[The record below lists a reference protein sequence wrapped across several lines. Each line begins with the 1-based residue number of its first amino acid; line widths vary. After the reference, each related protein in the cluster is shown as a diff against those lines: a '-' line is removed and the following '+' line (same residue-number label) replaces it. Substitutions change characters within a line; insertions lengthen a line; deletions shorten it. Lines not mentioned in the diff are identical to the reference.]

1 MRRLSVRSHLFARCA
16 STLLVSCIAL
26 SPTSRAAAAQRQ
38 TPAALPTPAKGIAH
52 PAVAVL
58 VWHDVLPAKD
68 VYFDT
73 TTAEFAQQLDT
84 IARGGFHVV
93 TLEQLRDRL
102 TRGTPLPS
110 KAIVLTFDDNARGI
124 GENAFPLLR
133 KHGFHATLFV
143 HTNYVGK
150 KTSKAHNSWDD
161 LRSMERSGLIDVQS
175 LTANH
180 PPDLTK
186 LSDADVTHELAL
198 SKRSLERRLGRL
210 VFALVYPYDVYDTR
224 VERLAAAAGY
234 TLGFTEDH
242 GNATE
247 STSLLEIHRYSITVR
262 ERFDQALASVAASLR

>member
-1 MRRLSVRSHLFARCA
+1 MRSSYRRLVAA
-16 STLLVSCIAL
+16 IAIAL
-26 SPTSRAAAAQRQ
+26 IGASDRDARAVTRPLP
-38 TPAALPTPAKGIAH
+38 PAPLPALARDIAR
-52 PAVAVL
+52 PFVAVL
-58 VWHDVLPAKD
+58 VWHDVLPVKD

-73 TTAEFAQQLDT
+73 TTAAFAAQLDA

-93 TLEQLRDRL
+93 TLAALRDRL

-110 KAIVLTFDDNARGI
+110 KPLVLTFDDNARGI

-133 KHGFHATLFV
+133 AHRFPATLFV

-161 LRSMERSGLIDVQS
+161 LRAMQRTGLIDVQS

-186 LSDADVTHELAL
+186 LGDADVSHEFALAKHAL
-198 SKRSLERRLGRL
+198 DVRLGRAAYA
-210 VFALVYPYDVYDTR
+210 VVYPYDAYDAR
-224 VERLAAAAGY
+224 VERLARAAGY

-242 GNATE
+242 GNAAA
-247 STSLLEIHRYSITVR
+247 SSSLLEIHRYSITVP
-262 ERFDQALASVAASLR
+262 ERFDEALRAVASGG